1 LIEGKG
7 KDQENAFEVKK
18 EWFKVDRTF
27 AIGAIVVVAIFTIIY
42 TIFW

>member
-7 KDQENAFEVKK
+7 KDQQNAFEVKR

-27 AIGAIVVVAIFTIIY
+27 AVGAVVVLAIFIVIY

>member
-7 KDQENAFEVKK
+7 KDQQNAFEVKK

-27 AIGAIVVVAIFTIIY
+27 AVGAVVVVGIFTIIY
-42 TIFW
+42 IIFW